1 MFHPRIIS
9 RILGLLLFIEAA
21 FLLTSLAVALFYR
34 ETDLNTYIY
43 SLAAMV
49 GTGAVLTYIGRG
61 KERNISRKDGYIVVT
76 LCWIIFS
83 IFGAVPYYLSDCLPS
98 VTDAFFETMSGFST
112 TGATVLNDIESL
124 PHSLLFWRAMTHWI
138 GGLGI
143 MFFTVAVFP
152 VFGLGDINLFAA
164 ESVGPM
170 RAKLHPRISV
180 AARWILTIYIG
191 LTMIATISFY
201 FAGMGKFDA
210 VCHAMSTIATGGF
223 STKQASI
230 AAFNSPLIDYVV
242 TLFMFLGGVNLS
254 LLYLFLFKARFG
266 DLFRDS
272 EFRVYAGSV
281 LLFTVIIAAGLFFS
295 SSMGVE
301 EAFRT
306 SLFQV
311 VSMQTTTG
319 FATSNYVLWLP
330 ILWLMLSALMFLGA
344 CSGSTSGAMKCAG
357 AAADVDHAAVA
368 PVGGAQEGELRF
380 PVARA
385 DLQFHLGFLHQAL
398 GELGL
403 VAGIAGSGGGKEM
416 HRLGPLRPGFPRHAA
431 HGGQGSVHGGLAQ
444 VARCIQP
451 GEKAGAFTVAHQAAE
466 GAALHID
473 QQHSHRI
480 GTNADGCSFHGL
492 SS

>member
-1 MFHPRIIS
+1 MFHPKIIS
-9 RILGLLLFIEAA
+9 RIIGMLLLIEAA
-21 FLLTSLAVALFYR
+21 FLLTGLMVALFYH
-34 ETDLNTYIY
+34 ETDLGTYIY
-43 SLAAMV
+43 SIAAMV
-49 GTGAVLTYIGRG
+49 GTGSLLTYIGRG
-61 KERNISRKDGYIVVT
+61 KERNVSRKDGYIVVT

-83 IFGAVPYYLSDCLPS
+83 FFGAAPYYLSGCLPS

-112 TGATVLNDIESL
+112 TGATVLNDIEAL
-124 PHSLLFWRAMTHWI
+124 PHSLLFWRAMTHWV

-143 MFFTVAVFP
+143 VFFTVAVFP

-180 AARWILTIYIG
+180 AARWILSIYVG
-191 LTMIATISFY
+191 LTIIATVSFY

-344 CSGSTSGAMKCAG
+344 CSGSTSGAMKCARISILG
-357 AAADVDHAAVA
+357 RVMFNEFKRILHPNAVI
-368 PVGGAQEGELRF
+368 PVRMSGKIVPTSVQSAILAYTVIY
-380 PVARA
+380 VATIVVGIFVNMIFGL
-385 DLQFHLGFLHQAL
+385 DFLDAYGLSATSVSNVGPAL
-398 GELGL
+398 G
-403 VAGIAGSGGGKEM
+403 
-416 HRLGPLRPGFPRHAA
+416 HYGPMDSFASLPAVVKWF
-431 HGGQGSVHGGLAQ
+431 
-444 VARCIQP
+444 
-451 GEKAGAFTVAHQAAE
+451 
-466 GAALHID
+466 
-473 QQHSHRI
+473 
-480 GTNADGCSFHGL
+480 CSFQMLVGRL
-492 SS
+492 EFFAVLLLLMPAFWKRQ

>member
-1 MFHPRIIS
+1 MFHPKIIL

-21 FLLTSLAVALFYR
+21 FLLTSLAVALFYN
-34 ETDLNTYIY
+34 EAIVDTYLY
-43 SLAAMV
+43 SLAAMI

-83 IFGAVPYYLSDCLPS
+83 LFGAIPYYLSGYLPT

-112 TGATVLNDIESL
+112 TGATVVDDIEAL
-124 PHSLLFWRAMTHWI
+124 PHSLLFWRAMTHWV

-143 MFFTVAVFP
+143 VFFTVAVFP

-191 LTMIATISFY
+191 LTIIATVSFY

-210 VCHAMSTIATGGF
+210 LCHAMSTIATGGF

-242 TLFMFLGGVNLS
+242 TLFMFLGGVNIS

-281 LLFTVIIAAGLFFS
+281 VLFTAIITLGLFYS
-295 SSMGVE
+295 TPMGV
-301 EAFRT
+301 ADTFRT

-319 FATSNYVLWLP
+319 FATSNYVQWLP
-330 ILWLMLSALMFLGA
+330 VLWLMLSAIMFLGA
-344 CSGSTSGAMKCAG
+344 CSGSTSGAMKCARISILG
-357 AAADVDHAAVA
+357 RVMFNEFKRILHPNAVI
-368 PVGGAQEGELRF
+368 PVRLSGKIVPTSVQSAILAYTVIY
-380 PVARA
+380 VATIIVGIFVNMTFG
-385 DLQFHLGFLHQAL
+385 LNFLDAYGLSATSVSNVGPAL
-398 GELGL
+398 G
-403 VAGIAGSGGGKEM
+403 
-416 HRLGPLRPGFPRHAA
+416 HYGPMDSFSTLP
-431 HGGQGSVHGGLAQ
+431 
-444 VARCIQP
+444 
-451 GEKAGAFTVAHQAAE
+451 AF
-466 GAALHID
+466 IKWF
-473 QQHSHRI
+473 
-480 GTNADGCSFHGL
+480 CSFQMLVGRL
-492 SS
+492 EFFAVLLLLMPAFWKRQ

>member
-1 MFHPRIIS
+1 MFHPKIIS
-9 RILGLLLFIEAA
+9 RIIGLLLFIEAA
-21 FLLTSLAVALFYR
+21 FLLTSLAVAFYYH
-34 ETDLNTYIY
+34 EPIIDTYLCT
-43 SLAAMV
+43 LATML
-49 GTGAVLTYIGRG
+49 GTGTVLTYIGRG

-83 IFGAVPYYLSDCLPS
+83 LFGAIPYYLSGSLPS
-98 VTDAFFETMSGFST
+98 VTDAFFETISGFST
-112 TGATVLNDIESL
+112 TGATVVDDIEAL
-124 PHSLLFWRAMTHWI
+124 PHSLLFWRSMTHWV

-143 MFFTVAVFP
+143 VFFTVAVFP

-191 LTMIATISFY
+191 LTIIATVSFY

-210 VCHAMSTIATGGF
+210 LCHAMSTIATGGF

-266 DLFRDS
+266 ELLRDS

-281 LLFTVIIAAGLFFS
+281 ALFTVLITVGLFFTTP
-295 SSMGVE
+295 MGVE
-301 EAFRT
+301 ESFRT

-330 ILWLMLSALMFLGA
+330 ILWLMLSAIMFLGA
-344 CSGSTSGAMKCAG
+344 CSGSTSGAMKCARISILG
-357 AAADVDHAAVA
+357 RVMFNEFKRILHPNAVI
-368 PVGGAQEGELRF
+368 PVRMSGKIVPSSVQSAILAYTVIY
-380 PVARA
+380 VATIVVGIFVNMTFGL
-385 DLQFHLGFLHQAL
+385 DFLDAYGLSASSVSNVGPAL
-398 GELGL
+398 GHYGPMDSFSTLPAL
-403 VAGIAGSGGGKEM
+403 VKW
-416 HRLGPLRPGFPRHAA
+416 F
-431 HGGQGSVHGGLAQ
+431 
-444 VARCIQP
+444 
-451 GEKAGAFTVAHQAAE
+451 
-466 GAALHID
+466 
-473 QQHSHRI
+473 
-480 GTNADGCSFHGL
+480 CSFQMLVGRL
-492 SS
+492 EFFAVLLLLMPAFWKRQ